1 MSSSISVSEITKPG
15 KDWPVV
21 MRKGHGEAR
30 VYRSESTRG
39 YVTFFCC
46 WYDEGKRRRVGLS
59 SPELAMQMARQKA
72 AELSDGSGSMVKIPL
87 KHLLKLQ
94 AIMKQ
99 LNSRLPND

>member
-1 MSSSISVSEITKPG
+1 MSPLISVSETTKPG
-15 KDWPVV
+15 QNWPVI
-21 MRKGHGEAR
+21 MRKGLGEAR
-30 VYRSESTRG
+30 VYRSESARG

-46 WYDEGKRRRVGLS
+46 WYEEGKRKRVGLS
-59 SPELAMQMARQKA
+59 SPELAKQMARQKA

-94 AIMKQ
+94 TIVKQ